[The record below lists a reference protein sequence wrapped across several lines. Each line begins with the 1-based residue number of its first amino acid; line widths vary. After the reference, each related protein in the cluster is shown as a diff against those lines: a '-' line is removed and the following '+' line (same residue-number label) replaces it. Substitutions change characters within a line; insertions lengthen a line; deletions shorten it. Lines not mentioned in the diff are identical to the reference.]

1 MLIAQEDVCDLASL
15 QLWNTTRLHL
25 QSVLAKICNIV
36 TFATILMHKIKNK
49 SCWENARNA

>member
-49 SCWENARNA
+49 SRWENARNA